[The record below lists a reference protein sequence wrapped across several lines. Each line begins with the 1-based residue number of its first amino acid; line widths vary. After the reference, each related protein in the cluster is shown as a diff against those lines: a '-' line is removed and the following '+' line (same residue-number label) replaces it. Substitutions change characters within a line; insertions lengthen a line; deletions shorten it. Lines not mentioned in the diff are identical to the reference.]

1 MVQTNYSNGVTTSRV
16 PGYANPFL
24 DYVLGPSAFDYAGKV
39 GAAQAGAAGT
49 AAAADATARGTA
61 AAAANQAQ
69 GQAWAGM
76 YGGLGNA
83 EAGRYAGLGNIATA
97 LSNDNAN
104 RYGAYAQ
111 AEAARQTALG
121 NIGSAGLGAWGDAA
135 GQSLQAWALNQQAYN
150 QALAGMQAANQQ
162 GMSQY
167 GISRNNALGQLG
179 TAAGDA
185 GGRLGAATAVGD
197 LSAEF
202 GGGMGGGSGDL
213 GFNVTGTGGTVST
226 GSLSPS
232 SPQQGGLY
240 GTVNRSTGASD
251 QLPGVADATFGSIA
265 DSRNALMDPSI
276 MNSLN
281 YGALDGLNRLDAQ
294 HSTSRY
300 MPSQML
306 DQTLQ
311 GLYGLTAQSQMPI
324 STGMNQFYGSM
335 GNVRPDYSPILGAL
349 SRPTQFDSPSLRATS
364 VGGSTPT
371 AQSLFG
377 NSLICTPNMFARPS
391 EADKWLNYIE
401 TGKAKMAYEDWRE
414 RAGLRPS
421 QKTGWG

>member
-1 MVQTNYSNGVTTSRV
+1 MFNQYTFQ
-16 PGYANPFL
+16 NPYL
-24 DYVLGPSAFDYAGKV
+24 AAPAFNMMGQI
-39 GAAQAGAAGT
+39 GAAQANAAGT
-49 AAAADATARGTA
+49 AAAAANQARGTA

-69 GQAWAGM
+69 GQAMAGM

-294 HSTSRY
+294 HSTSRG

-349 SRPTQFDSPSLRATS
+349 STPTEFDGPDFNFRSPG
-364 VGGSTPT
+364 GGST
-371 AQSLFG
+371 SVRDMFG
-377 NSLICTPNMFARPS
+377 GSTLNLNNLPGMEIPGSTPQWWANKQAVDR
-391 EADKWLNYIE
+391 AKLNYN
-401 TGKAKMAYEDWRE
+401 DWRQSM
-414 RAGLRPS
+414 GLRPNALL
-421 QKTGWG
+421 